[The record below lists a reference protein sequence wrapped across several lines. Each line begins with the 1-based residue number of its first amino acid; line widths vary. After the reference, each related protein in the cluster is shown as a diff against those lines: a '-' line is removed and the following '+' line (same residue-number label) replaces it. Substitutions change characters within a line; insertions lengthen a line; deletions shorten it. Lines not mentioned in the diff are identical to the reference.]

1 MVLFKKTLFGLS
13 VLLMALLSV
22 VICSPFAAATYQLP
36 GTTTFAK
43 LVPGDESSFAQN
55 QILFYD
61 PSDCVSKRNTKCS
74 SVSVFSELDEDDVMP
89 TGKVDGS
96 QITVIAD
103 SLVALTTEKLFNE
116 YFEGADYGP
125 AWNDCAPETGGTA
138 TSYVC
143 SGKKATKAASGVGS
157 GGFDILKGI
166 IERGE
171 LRPILLF
178 HLGAN
183 DGGWTQDMIDELLQ
197 IVDNKAQIVL
207 VTNKF
212 AAHPGAY
219 DESNELLK
227 KTAEEVDNV
236 IVADWASLLKDE
248 CFGYSHPY
256 DGLHIG
262 FGDTSPCN
270 RQFLRVM
277 HDTIAKVGKESCSE
291 GGLLSGDTIAEK
303 TWNWLTERL
312 NNEELSD
319 VHIPAIVSGIMG
331 NFYIESG
338 INPFMAGS
346 TAPYYGFHMWYYAY
360 GGGDYVKKVND
371 TIGTNYFKFYGWWK
385 DESDADKWLEEAGA
399 STQDIDVAINANL
412 EGIANGWGEFIDGIK
427 NWGVADTARGYS
439 DLFLVTMERAVNGE
453 SQIEDPAVASHYG
466 GLYQGAAVRREK
478 ADYIYEKYASRA
490 NASGGSSGSKSNHIS
505 NDVKY
510 SNSITW
516 DEDGWLTGGMDGY
529 SKEVPNLSLRADYQ
543 KYKSGKPNKIL
554 LHYTQGSGIPD
565 IGVYE
570 IPSEDGGRKSDA
582 PHFSIDLLKKEVHQH
597 YPLGQ
602 PSGAS
607 MDDTDVRDNI
617 QIEIAGYGF
626 NDNNPDNPDENS
638 ICKIGGAD
646 YTSDPYCFAK
656 FKDEDWDY
664 LAQLLVGINKWGKEN
679 GADIPLTTDAT
690 WTGDVTKVRMSS
702 EDFDAAR
709 GFVAHMH
716 GPADNHTDTGNIW
729 PLVKAAI
736 DRNGC
741 STSGD
746 GSEISGAKNADK
758 QATDV
763 GKMWFSDNDTE
774 SMKTLLENYGDLAF
788 RTGQA
793 YDIPWVAILVQARYE
808 DGGNTPDIWC
818 GSNNAWGI
826 ACYNGGGHSASPGGG
841 ANYANLGEGFTGYGE
856 TTHNGNYE
864 EALKYPDDP
873 KKYIEALQGTWIGTG
888 SKYGLEKSIDALQSY
903 IDSPEGQAVVAKFGA
918 ANCSAGSE
926 TDECGEESPSKA
938 KGDVA
943 SLQKLLLKL
952 AWDTP
957 GPGSGSAKQ
966 EYLDIMAKAP
976 YKGGCGGQDCGAF
989 VSTLVVESG
998 WDPDY
1003 KRCYTAC
1010 QVDYLEKSDKWKDVT
1025 KQIKSNSDA
1034 EPGDVIICHDGIF
1047 THHCAG
1053 HQHVLIYVGKVN
1065 GFGGEMA
1072 SASLCGRWPEAEGGD
1087 ISGYVQ
1093 SGFHI
1098 YRKVK

>member
-1 MVLFKKTLFGLS
+1 MVLFRKTLFGLS
-13 VLLMALLSV
+13 VPLMALLLV
-22 VICSPFAAATYQLP
+22 VVCSPFATATHPLP
-36 GTTTFAK
+36 GAATFAK

-61 PSDCVSKRNTKCS
+61 PSDCVSKRNKKCS

-89 TGKVDGS
+89 TGDVDGS

-103 SLVALTTEKLFNE
+103 SLVALTTEKIFNE

-143 SGKKATKAASGVGS
+143 SGKKATKAASGVGA

-183 DGGWTQDMIDELLQ
+183 DGGWTQDMIDELLE
-197 IVDNKAQIVL
+197 IVDGKAQIVL

-219 DESNELLK
+219 DDSNDLLIN
-227 KTAEEVDNV
+227 TAKEVDNV
-236 IVADWASLLKDE
+236 TVADWASLLKDE

-277 HDTIAKVGKESCSE
+277 HDAIAKIGKESCSE
-291 GGLLSGDTIAEK
+291 GGLLPGDTIAEK

-319 VHIPAIVSGIMG
+319 AHIPAIVSGIMG

-346 TAPYYGFHMWYYAY
+346 TAPYYGFHMWYTSY

-371 TIGTNYFKFYGWWK
+371 TIGTNYFKFYGWWH
-385 DESDADKWLEEAGA
+385 DESDADKWLEAAGA
-399 STQDIDVAINANL
+399 STQDIDIAINANL
-412 EGIANGWGEFIDGIK
+412 EGIANGWGEFIDGVK

-453 SQIEDPAVASHYG
+453 SPIEDPAVARHYG

-478 ADYIYEKYASRA
+478 ADYIYDKYASQA
-490 NASGGSSGSKSNHIS
+490 NFSGGSSGAKSQS
-505 NDVKY
+505 NVTNGSKY
-510 SNSITW
+510 SSSLTW
-516 DEDGWLTGGMDGY
+516 DSDGWLTGGMEGY

-554 LHYTQGSGIPD
+554 LHYTQGPGIPG
-565 IGVYE
+565 INVYE
-570 IPSEDGGRKSDA
+570 IDSEDGGRKSDA

-607 MDDTDVRDNI
+607 MDDTDIRDNI

-638 ICKIGGAD
+638 VCRIAGAD

-746 GSEISGAKNADK
+746 GSEISGAKNANK

-793 YDIPWVAILVQARYE
+793 YDVPWVAILVQARYE

-918 ANCSAGSE
+918 ANCDPSVEA
-926 TDECGEESPSKA
+926 DECGRPEETNVGN
-938 KGDVA
+938 GDVLKTVEYLIELANKNGSTYTWGGGHPMQGSIKEQFDGMLNNSKPLLLDCTGFA
-943 SLQKLLLKL
+943 SLVMYKTYGKETTFASMTIFSDPLYVEVERS
-952 AWDTP
+952 DVRP
-957 GPGSGSAKQ
+957 GDIFVYNAPSGH
-966 EYLDIMAKAP
+966 
-976 YKGGCGGQDCGAF
+976 GGIVIEASNG
-989 VSTLVVESG
+989 
-998 WDPDY
+998 
-1003 KRCYTAC
+1003 K
-1010 QVDYLEKSDKWKDVT
+1010 VT
-1025 KQIKSNSDA
+1025 KIAETGGVEGRSGLNNNIGYSSGDGSFSISNMNG
-1034 EPGDVIICHDGIF
+1034 PN
-1047 THHCAG
+1047 G
-1053 HQHVLIYVGKVN
+1053 H
-1065 GFGGEMA
+1065 FF
-1072 SASLCGRWPEAEGGD
+1072 RWKG
-1087 ISGYVQ
+1087 S
-1093 SGFHI
+1093 
-1098 YRKVK
+1098 K